1 MQDASVARLVDMGF
15 GVEAAC
21 GALNLSKGLVDE
33 AAHLLCT
40 QPELWVK
47 CILILDDI
55 KLHV

>member
-40 QPELWVK
+40 QPEL
-47 CILILDDI
+47 
-55 KLHV
+55 